1 MASKYQQQAKATKKK
16 RKVSKL
22 GQAMKAQRKLT
33 PARKK
38 ALTLR
43 QQQMRKQSLLKSR
56 KQRAGLYSAT
66 KRKLTPAEQ
75 RRMKIL
81 GAKATTAKAK
91 ASAAAMDKRIA
102 KIKKGK

>member
-22 GQAMKAQRKLT
+22 GQAMKAQ
-33 PARKK
+33 
-38 ALTLR
+38 
-43 QQQMRKQSLLKSR
+43 
-56 KQRAGLYSAT
+56 
-66 KRKLTPAEQ
+66 RKLTPAEQ